1 MADQKS
7 ERLKEQI
14 KYETE
19 VLKFVALVMI
29 ALGGG
34 AISLFLGEPT
44 PLRFG
49 LAGLGFRGRLLNLNY
64 RGGTRHSGG

>member
-1 MADQKS
+1 MADQRS

-19 VLKFVALVMI
+19 VLKFVALLMI

-64 RGGTRHSGG
+64 RGGTQHSGG